1 MNPAITAATAARILR
16 QLKHD
21 PRTVVLLVA
30 VPTVL
35 LFLLRYVFDDERLF
49 DRIAPQLVAVFPF
62 VVLFLV
68 TSMATLRERQSGT
81 LERLMT
87 LPAGKL
93 DLLFGYAAAFGLVAV
108 VQVAAVVAAAQ
119 ALGMEVEGEL
129 WTLGAIALADALLG
143 IALGLLASA
152 FARTEF
158 QVVQFM
164 PAFIMPQV
172 LLCGLFA
179 PREEMHEVL
188 EAVSYAMPLSYA
200 VEAIT
205 DATRSAD
212 VTGDLV
218 VNTGVV
224 LACAVLALVLGA
236 ATLRR
241 RTP

>member
-1 MNPAITAATAARILR
+1 MSPAVAAATAARILR
-16 QLKHD
+16 QLRHD

-30 VPTVL
+30 VPAVL
-35 LFLLRYVFDDERLF
+35 LVLLRYVFDDERFF
-49 DRIAPQLVAVFPF
+49 DRLAPQLVAVFPF

-87 LPAGKL
+87 LPVGKL
-93 DLLFGYAAAFGLVAV
+93 DLLFGYAAAFGLVAA
-108 VQVAAVVAAAQ
+108 VQVTVVVAAALG
-119 ALGMEVEGEL
+119 LGMEVEGDP
-129 WTLGAIALADALLG
+129 WVLGAIALADALLG
-143 IALGLLASA
+143 IALGLFASA

-164 PAFIMPQV
+164 PAFVMPQV

-179 PREEMHEVL
+179 PREDMQAVL
-188 EAVSYAMPLSYA
+188 EALSYAMPLSYA
-200 VEAIT
+200 VEAIG
-205 DATRSAD
+205 DAASSTG
-212 VTGDLV
+212 VTVDLAA
-218 VNTGVV
+218 NTGVV
-224 LACAVLALVLGA
+224 LGCAVLALVLGA